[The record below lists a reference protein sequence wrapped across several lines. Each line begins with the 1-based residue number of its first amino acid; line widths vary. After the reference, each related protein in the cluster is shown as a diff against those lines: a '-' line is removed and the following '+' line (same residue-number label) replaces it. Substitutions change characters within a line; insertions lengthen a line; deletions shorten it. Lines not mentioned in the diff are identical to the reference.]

1 MKLGVMSPSEA
12 RQEIGLPPLAGVD
25 DNWERVLGGSP
36 DQGGESDSGKDDG
49 TEDEK
54 TTGIDE

>member
-1 MKLGVMSPSEA
+1 M
-12 RQEIGLPPLAGVD
+12 PPLEGVD
-25 DNWERVLGGSP
+25 DNWEKIMGGSP
-36 DQGGESDSGKDDG
+36 DHGGESDSGKDDG